1 MTLADDAYILD
12 EQVGF
17 VLRLVNQRHIGIFG
31 VEIPN
36 LTPTQFAVLAK
47 LNELGAMSQNELGRA
62 TAMDAATIKGVVD
75 RLAKRDVVFTI
86 ASTKDKRRLLVDL
99 TPAGHEIYQRSVRKA
114 HEVTRKTL
122 ATLSAAEQRRLM
134 ELLTKLI

>member
-1 MTLADDAYILD
+1 LTDETYILD
-12 EQVGF
+12 EQIGF
-17 VLRLVNQRHIGIFG
+17 ILRLVNQRHIGIFG
-31 VEIPN
+31 IEIPN

-75 RLAKRDVVFTI
+75 RLAKRDLVFTS

-99 TPAGHEIYQRSVRKA
+99 TEAGREIYQRAVPKA
-114 HEVTRKTL
+114 HELTRKTL
-122 ATLSAAEQRRLM
+122 APLSAAERRKLQ

>member
-1 MTLADDAYILD
+1 MTDETYILD
-12 EQVGF
+12 EQIGF
-17 VLRLVNQRHIGIFG
+17 ILRLVNQRHIGIFG
-31 VEIPN
+31 IEIPN

-75 RLAKRDVVFTI
+75 RLAKRDLVFTS

-99 TPAGHEIYQRSVRKA
+99 TEPGREIYRRAVPKA
-114 HEVTRKTL
+114 HELTRKTL
-122 ATLSAAEQRRLM
+122 APLSAAERRKLQD
-134 ELLTKLI
+134 LLTKLI

>member
-1 MTLADDAYILD
+1 MSDETYILD
-12 EQVGF
+12 EQIGF
-17 VLRLVNQRHIGIFG
+17 ILRLVNQRHIGIFG
-31 VEIPN
+31 IEIPN

-75 RLAKRDVVFTI
+75 RLAKRDLVFTS

-99 TPAGHEIYQRSVRKA
+99 TEAGREIYRRAVPKA
-114 HEVTRKTL
+114 HELTRKTL
-122 ATLSAAEQRRLM
+122 APLSAAERRKLQ
-134 ELLTKLI
+134 ELLRKLI

>member
-1 MTLADDAYILD
+1 MADDAYILD
-12 EQVGF
+12 EQIGF

-31 VEIPN
+31 IEIPN

-47 LNELGAMSQNELGRA
+47 LTELGAMSQNELGRA

-75 RLAKRDVVFTI
+75 RLVKRDMVFTS

-99 TPAGHEIYQRSVRKA
+99 TATGREIYERAVPKA
-114 HEVTRKTL
+114 HELTRKTL
-122 ATLSAAEQRRLM
+122 APLSAKDQRKLQ
-134 ELLTKLI
+134 ELLMKLI

>member
-1 MTLADDAYILD
+1 MTDETYILD
-12 EQVGF
+12 EQIGF
-17 VLRLVNQRHIGIFG
+17 ILRLVNQRHIGIFG
-31 VEIPN
+31 IEIPN

-75 RLAKRDVVFTI
+75 RLAKRDLVFTS

-99 TPAGHEIYQRSVRKA
+99 TEPGREIYQRAVPKA
-114 HEVTRKTL
+114 HELTRKTL
-122 ATLSAAEQRRLM
+122 APLTAAERRKLR

>member
-1 MTLADDAYILD
+1 MTEETYILD
-12 EQVGF
+12 EQIGF
-17 VLRLVNQRHIGIFG
+17 ILRLVNQRHIGIFG
-31 VEIPN
+31 IEIPN

-75 RLAKRDVVFTI
+75 RLAKRDLVSTS

-99 TPAGHEIYQRSVRKA
+99 TEPGRDHYHRAVPKA
-114 HEVTRKTL
+114 HELTRKTL
-122 ATLSAAEQRRLM
+122 APLSAGERRKLR

>member
-1 MTLADDAYILD
+1 MTDETYILD
-12 EQVGF
+12 EQIGF
-17 VLRLVNQRHIGIFG
+17 ILRLVNQRHIGIFG
-31 VEIPN
+31 IEIPN

-75 RLAKRDVVFTI
+75 RLAKRDLVFTS

-99 TPAGHEIYQRSVRKA
+99 TEAGREIYQRAVPKA
-114 HEVTRKTL
+114 HELTRKTL
-122 ATLSAAEQRRLM
+122 APLSAAERRKLQ